1 MITTEENEWQ
11 RGRTIYNV
19 AMPFE
24 FWNPTSHSPALVPL
38 SPWPTTDHMTSFRRL
53 QGVTCVRAPLIAR
66 RAVNICSAHELF
78 LHRPLTTITIAFVDK
93 HQENDQAN
101 HHYRCSCCHR
111 FGVRPCSKVRLTRAC
126 ACWFG
131 PIRDGDCGPLM
142 NTTCI
147 RQIKYVFV

>member
-1 MITTEENEWQ
+1 MNGSEGEQ
-11 RGRTIYNV
+11 SNV
-19 AMPFE
+19 AVPFE

-38 SPWPTTDHMTSFRRL
+38 SPRPCPRL
-53 QGVTCVRAPLIAR
+53 THDVISKASRVTCVRAPLIAR

-78 LHRPLTTITIAFVDK
+78 LRRPLTTNAFVDK

-101 HHYRCSCCHR
+101 HHHRCSCCHR